1 MVMEPTQEGPPPRP
15 IRPKI
20 LDEGRE
26 RPVADESAAPRDG
39 TPSPSHDEVLD
50 ADALLGPT
58 PPLRPVRPIPPGR
71 PLEAAPDASPD
82 DEKLTLEGAGRFKVE
97 QPPAR
102 PPATERRSAAPAEQR
117 VPCHECGYDLR
128 ASVAGSRCPECGTIV
143 PTREELELWEGTNWN
158 FRDEIR
164 AAFRATPDAARD
176 ATTERRRRR
185 EEQLDAWNGLS
196 TASLAAIALV
206 SPLPFLGS
214 IGLVAAAAMV
224 FAPLFRLVHLRA
236 LAAAPAPIV
245 SRLSQPLARAQAAN
259 LVDIAV
265 GCVVALFAIAG
276 TLATLPASATR
287 AYPVLIAVWWS
298 FATLSLLRQIEFGA
312 ASNRVFTPP
321 SDAALRPTRRIHTSL
336 MGGVGAAIVGVALVA
351 AANLLPNSVGATLVG
366 ALKTIGVIAS
376 LGGMTLFAFGVIRA
390 WSFLFAVSRCA
401 FESPV
406 FQQLRTQAP
415 DLDALPEGVVRH
427 AKTPEHGP
435 PVVEVIELP
444 PPSAEFLAG
453 KDDGSS
459 DDRKDA
465 KPPERG
471 A

>member
-1 MVMEPTQEGPPPRP
+1 MEPTQEGPPQRP
-15 IRPKI
+15 VRPKI
-20 LDEGRE
+20 LDEGSGE
-26 RPVADESAAPRDG
+26 PVAETPATRRDG
-39 TPSPSHDEVLD
+39 GPLASHDEVLD

-58 PPLRPVRPIPPGR
+58 PPLRPIRPVPPELPLDAAPEDEKHTLDRPGR
-71 PLEAAPDASPD
+71 LE
-82 DEKLTLEGAGRFKVE
+82 VE
-97 QPPAR
+97 PPSTR
-102 PPATERRSAAPAEQR
+102 PPATERPSKAPAEQR

-143 PTREELELWEGTNWN
+143 PTREELELWEGASWN

-164 AAFRATPDAARD
+164 AAFRAAPDAARD

-185 EEQLDAWNGLS
+185 EEQLDAWNGLA

-214 IGLVAAAAMV
+214 VGLVAAAAMV

-245 SRLSQPLARAQAAN
+245 SRLSRPLARAQAAN

-276 TLATLPASATR
+276 TFATLPANATR
-287 AYPVLIAVWWS
+287 AYPVLIAAWWS

-321 SDAALRPTRRIHTSL
+321 SDAALRPARRIRGFL
-336 MGGVGAAIVGVALVA
+336 VGGVGTAIAGVALVA
-351 AANLLPNSVGATLVG
+351 AANLLSGSLGATLGG
-366 ALKTIGVIAS
+366 ALKTLGVLAS
-376 LGGMTLFAFGVIRA
+376 LGGMTLFAVGAIQA
-390 WSFLFAVSRCA
+390 WGFLSAVSRCA

-406 FQQLRTQAP
+406 FQQLRTKAP

-427 AKTPEHGP
+427 TKTPDHGP

-453 KDDGSS
+453 SDDGSN
-459 DDRKDA
+459 DGKPRDRNA
-465 KPPERG
+465 
-471 A
+471 

>member
-1 MVMEPTQEGPPPRP
+1 MEPTQEGPPQRP
-15 IRPKI
+15 VRPKI
-20 LDEGRE
+20 LDEGSGE
-26 RPVADESAAPRDG
+26 PVAETPATPRDG
-39 TPSPSHDEVLD
+39 TPRPSHDEVLD
-50 ADALLGPT
+50 AIALLGHT
-58 PPLRPVRPIPPGR
+58 PPLRPIRPIPPEL
-71 PLEAAPDASPD
+71 PPDAAPEAE
-82 DEKLTLEGAGRFKVE
+82 DEKHTLEHTGRLEVE
-97 QPPAR
+97 PPSTR
-102 PPATERRSAAPAEQR
+102 GPAAERRSKAPAEQR

-224 FAPLFRLVHLRA
+224 FAPLFRLIHLRA

-245 SRLSQPLARAQAAN
+245 SRLDRPLARARAAN
-259 LVDIAV
+259 LVEIAV
-265 GCVVALFAIAG
+265 GGVVALFAIAG
-276 TLATLPASATR
+276 TFATLPANATR
-287 AYPVLIAVWWS
+287 AYPVLIAAWWS
-298 FATLSLLRQIEFGA
+298 FATLSLLRHVEFGA

-321 SDAALRPTRRIHTSL
+321 SDAALRPARRIHGFL
-336 MGGVGAAIVGVALVA
+336 VGGVGTTIVGVAVVA
-351 AANLLPNSVGATLVG
+351 AANLLSGSLGATLGG
-366 ALKTIGVIAS
+366 ALKTLGVLAS
-376 LGGMTLFAFGVIRA
+376 LGGMTLFAVGVVRA
-390 WSFLFAVSRCA
+390 WSFLSAVSRCA

-406 FQQLRTQAP
+406 FQQLRTKAP
-415 DLDALPEGVVRH
+415 DLDALPDGVVRH
-427 AKTPEHGP
+427 AKTPDHGP

-444 PPSAEFLAG
+444 PPSAEFLEG
-453 KDDGSS
+453 KKDGSN
-459 DDRKDA
+459 DGQNDA
-465 KPPERG
+465 KARDRN